1 MVEVVSIIAGES
13 VKDAGAATVDVVIVV
28 AVVDA
33 GSSVLACTGGA
44 AAATAGGDCDEDSV
58 LELECCC
65 GSGLV
70 SDILRAL
77 LFEEVQFWFKRLYC

>member
-1 MVEVVSIIAGES
+1 MIAGES
-13 VKDAGAATVDVVIVV
+13 VEDAGGVAADEAVVVV
-28 AVVDA
+28 VVVVVDA
-33 GSSVLACTGGA
+33 GSSASASTGGA
-44 AAATAGGDCDEDSV
+44 VATAADLAGDCDEDSV

-77 LFEEVQFWFKRLYC
+77 LFEEMQFWFRRLCR

>member
-1 MVEVVSIIAGES
+1 MIAGES
-13 VKDAGAATVDVVIVV
+13 AKDAAAAAVDVVVVVV
-28 AVVDA
+28 AVVADA
-33 GSSVLACTGGA
+33 GSSVPASTDGA
-44 AAATAGGDCDEDSV
+44 AAAGGGGDCDEDSV

>member
-1 MVEVVSIIAGES
+1 MIAGES
-13 VKDAGAATVDVVIVV
+13 VADAA
-28 AVVDA
+28 AVVVVLVVVVDL
-33 GSSVLACTGGA
+33 GSSVPASTGGA
-44 AAATAGGDCDEDSV
+44 AATSTVGDCDEDSV

-77 LFEEVQFWFKRLYC
+77 LFEEVQFCFRRLCC

>member
-1 MVEVVSIIAGES
+1 MIAGES
-13 VKDAGAATVDVVIVV
+13 VEDAATVVVVV
-28 AVVDA
+28 VVVDA
-33 GSSVLACTGGA
+33 GSSVSASTGGA
-44 AAATAGGDCDEDSV
+44 AAAAAVFAGDCDEDSV

-77 LFEEVQFWFKRLYC
+77 LFEEMQFWFRRLCR

>member
-1 MVEVVSIIAGES
+1 MIAGES
-13 VKDAGAATVDVVIVV
+13 VEDATAAAVEAIVV
-28 AVVDA
+28 VVVVVVDD
-33 GSSVLACTGGA
+33 GSSVSASTDGA
-44 AAATAGGDCDEDSV
+44 ADAAAVLAGDCDEDSV

-77 LFEEVQFWFKRLYC
+77 LFEEMQFWFRRLCR

>member
-1 MVEVVSIIAGES
+1 MIAGES
-13 VKDAGAATVDVVIVV
+13 VEDAAAVVDVVVV
-28 AVVDA
+28 VVVVDA
-33 GSSVLACTGGA
+33 GSSVSVSTGGDTA
-44 AAATAGGDCDEDSV
+44 AGDCDEDSV

-77 LFEEVQFWFKRLYC
+77 LFEEMQFWFKRLCC

>member
-1 MVEVVSIIAGES
+1 MIAGDS
-13 VKDAGAATVDVVIVV
+13 VADAA
-28 AVVDA
+28 AVVVVVVVVVDS
-33 GSSVLACTGGA
+33 GSSVSTSTGGA
-44 AAATAGGDCDEDSV
+44 ATTTVGDCDEDSV

-77 LFEEVQFWFKRLYC
+77 LFEEVQFCFRRFCC

>member
-1 MVEVVSIIAGES
+1 MIAGES
-13 VKDAGAATVDVVIVV
+13 DEDAA
-28 AVVDA
+28 AVVVVVVVVVFDA
-33 GSSVLACTGGA
+33 GSSESASTGA
-44 AAATAGGDCDEDSV
+44 AAGDCDEDSV

-77 LFEEVQFWFKRLYC
+77 LFEGVQFWFKRLCC